1 MTPTSVD
8 CADSTTATSRVN
20 GSWYASSVFGSG
32 RAAASRANSSWISAF
47 FSLVRAMAALVGNA
61 RTGVKPA
68 RVYPAGGRAISCGV
82 MSMRDAPAD
91 EHIGPRPAPGQ
102 EGVAARAHPDDDDVV
117 FDAILTPH
125 RSLSKRG
132 FTLLMT
138 GVCVVS
144 FTAGLGFFLIGAWP
158 VVGFMGL
165 DVLLIYGA
173 FKLNFRAARL
183 YETVTLTRD
192 DLTVRRVSPRG
203 DSQIWRFQPAWLQVR
218 DGRPA
223 QARQPAHPALARP
236 PARDRQL
243 PDFRGTPGSG
253 QNAAG
258 RPRQGDRART
268 ADRGVN
274 IWLLHVGET
283 FARRAHAPVM
293 DASRRGPSGPLLSM
307 KFS

>member
-1 MTPTSVD
+1 
-8 CADSTTATSRVN
+8 
-20 GSWYASSVFGSG
+20 
-32 RAAASRANSSWISAF
+32 
-47 FSLVRAMAALVGNA
+47 
-61 RTGVKPA
+61 
-68 RVYPAGGRAISCGV
+68 
-82 MSMRDAPAD
+82 MSMRETPAD

-102 EGVAARAHPDDDDVV
+102 EGVAARAHPEDDGIV

-138 GVCVVS
+138 AVCAVS

-218 DGRPA
+218 IDD
-223 QARQPAHPALARP
+223 P
-236 PARDRQL
+236 PKHDSQLTLRSHGRQL
-243 PDFRGTPGSG
+243 AIGTFLTPEERLDLAKTLQTALSKATAPGQPTG
-253 QNAAG
+253 A
-258 RPRQGDRART
+258 
-268 ADRGVN
+268 
-274 IWLLHVGET
+274 
-283 FARRAHAPVM
+283 
-293 DASRRGPSGPLLSM
+293 
-307 KFS
+307 